1 MGRRGR
7 LLTPP
12 RPGAMTLLAVTRI
25 LPRPLSARAVNLP
38 IGTTSWEYGHGCA
51 RLVDH
56 SCRRR
61 TGRHGLGGMG
71 GPHPRA
77 TGDPASLAEH
87 ERFRA
92 AMERSTTSGGDR

>member
-1 MGRRGR
+1 M
-7 LLTPP
+7 
-12 RPGAMTLLAVTRI
+12 
-25 LPRPLSARAVNLP
+25 SARTVNLL
-38 IGTTSWEYGHGCA
+38 IDTTSWEYGHGCA

-56 SCRRR
+56 PRRRR
-61 TGRHGLGGMG
+61 TGRHGLGGLG

-92 AMERSTTSGGDR
+92 AMERSTVGSGDGPRR